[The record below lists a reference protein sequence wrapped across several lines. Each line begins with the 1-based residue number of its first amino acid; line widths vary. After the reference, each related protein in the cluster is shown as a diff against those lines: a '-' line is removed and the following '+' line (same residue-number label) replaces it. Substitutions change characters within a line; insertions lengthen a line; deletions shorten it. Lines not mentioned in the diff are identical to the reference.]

1 MTAFGVIRATVRES
15 RRGWLLMI
23 VGFVVLYYA
32 TQLETVTIRLGHFP
46 NYVTFYNY
54 PANVWRIIR
63 HTPAIADM
71 VPLIGNEWLFETG
84 YMNYDYG
91 HGIAEWSLELI
102 PANLIMVIL
111 IGVLVATCVLLLRR
125 AGARGRRR
133 RGRAW
138 HGYRRRR
145 QCDDDLGHLLR
156 CAIMGGRADAARSRY
171 RDRLRDPALRPG
183 AVVGRHR
190 DAVGDDVSAGPPL
203 RRDATRAGAGA
214 RRGRRR
220 RTALG
225 GAGSWQHS

>member
-125 AGARGRRR
+125 SRS
-133 RGRAW
+133 
-138 HGYRRRR
+138 
-145 QCDDDLGHLLR
+145 C
-156 CAIMGGRADAARSRY
+156 CAVPVR
-171 RDRLRDPALRPG
+171 
-183 AVVGRHR
+183 
-190 DAVGDDVSAGPPL
+190 
-203 RRDATRAGAGA
+203 GAGA
-214 RRGRRR
+214 AAVGLGTVIAGAANVTMTWVTCCAAPSWVVGLTLLGLGTETAYAILPYGQELSWAGTGMLLATTYLLARRCAATPRER
-220 RTALG
+220 ALAP
-225 GAGSWQHS
+225 GAAVVAAQR